1 MCGMWGKR
9 TGLKLVFSV
18 AEVEPVD
25 ILLLLASSEG
35 DAPKVA
41 ELLAAGASTGVKVS
55 KPCACFII
63 SSSVQLLVA
72 DVCC

>member
-1 MCGMWGKR
+1 MCCIRGKDIWPNL
-9 TGLKLVFSV
+9 GCSV

-41 ELLAAGASTGVKVS
+41 ELLAAGASTDVKVS
-55 KPCACFII
+55 KPCAGF
-63 SSSVQLLVA
+63 
-72 DVCC
+72 